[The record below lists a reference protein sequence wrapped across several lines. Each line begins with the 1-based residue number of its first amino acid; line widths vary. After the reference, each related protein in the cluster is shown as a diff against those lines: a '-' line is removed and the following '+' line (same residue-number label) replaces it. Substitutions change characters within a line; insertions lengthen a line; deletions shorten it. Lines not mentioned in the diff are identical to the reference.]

1 MSDADLAAFL
11 AFFAV
16 RFSIKV
22 LPGFFRL
29 AFWGDLLAMVS
40 SSWGLP
46 GYGRRGGRVPAPS
59 VRVDRCD
66 VEPAAFG
73 LPDLFRSAICVVKA
87 GRDGGEDVSGV
98 DEVAGGGGEQHR
110 GVGRAGVGIR
120 GHDQQVDAVTVVAQ
134 RGQQGR
140 GLAGEV
146 AKPHYAP
153 SHVQTA
159 GLFIPASG
167 AEDQSD
173 DRSPERV
180 DREDETRQLSDGV
193 GGAGPPAAVEQSA
206 AGAAGLE
213 S

>member
-11 AFFAV
+11 TFLAE
-16 RFSIKV
+16 RFCIKV
-22 LPGFFRL
+22 RADFLRL
-29 AFWGDLLAMVS
+29 AFCGDLLAMVTP
-40 SSWGLP
+40 SWGLP
-46 GYGRRGGRVPAPS
+46 GYGSRARRVLGPS
-59 VRVDRCD
+59 VRVHWCD
-66 VEPAAFG
+66 VESAAFG
-73 LPDLFRSAICVVKA
+73 LPGIFLSAIGVVKA

-98 DEVAGGGGEQHR
+98 DEVAGGGSEQHR

-153 SHVQTA
+153 GHAQTS
-159 GLFIPASG
+159 GVLIPAGG

-173 DRSPERV
+173 DRPPERV
-180 DREDETRQLSDGV
+180 DREDQIRQLSDGV
-193 GGAGPPAAVEQSA
+193 GGAGPPAAVEQRA
-206 AGAAGLE
+206 AGAGALK